1 MDTDRNDD
9 LIARGKA
16 IAGSGKYQPT
26 PQRATAVAGLE
37 RPALSGVADPYA
49 DVPPPDEPPGAVVN
63 ISRGRKRH
71 QRRDE
76 PEEPDDAPK
85 LWNATDLDAAA
96 QPRWLAK
103 NRLPRAAVSLLIGDE
118 GIGKSLLW
126 VLVAT
131 HITTGEA
138 FLGFGIPARD
148 PGHVILVTTEDD
160 WSTAVLPRLQVAGAD
175 LSMIRVICVDKDG
188 SGTPIF
194 PRDMPLIRNADP
206 KPDLVVVDCWLD
218 TVPGNLSVRDAQEAR
233 RALHPWRDIA
243 TETDAAI
250 WLLAHSN
257 RVVTGSIRDRYGA
270 TYVLRQK
277 ARMSIY
283 AMADDHGSLLAGP
296 EKANGAVTT
305 VASRFRIKPIPAFE
319 PTLEH
324 DGTVPLLEYEG
335 SSTLRIGE
343 HVQTAMAAAA
353 VQLDRPADPSDPV
366 AWLVAQLRGGPRWS
380 ADVKKAAKD
389 DGVSDFKLRRAKR
402 KLNVQAA
409 REAGTGPWF
418 WRLPQHAGQVPGV
431 QMSMPPPIS
440 HTPTSEHLGK
450 NQMLVSTSTNV
461 QMSVLGNMDTPSTP
475 EICAC
480 GEQLTT
486 PASIRYGACQEC
498 RLTASKDSQ
507 PSLF

>member
-1 MDTDRNDD
+1 MLTDEGQRW
-9 LIARGKA
+9 LEQRRQARSQSSSHDENVKPA
-16 IAGSGKYQPT
+16 PT
-26 PQRATAVAGLE
+26 
-37 RPALSGVADPYA
+37 DPYA
-49 DVPPPDEPPGAVVN
+49 DVPPPDEPPGAVVD
-63 ISRGRKRH
+63 ISRGRKR
-71 QRRDE
+71 RSE
-76 PEEPDDAPK
+76 PELPETPK
-85 LWNATDLDAAA
+85 RWKATDLAPAA

-126 VLVAT
+126 VKVAT
-131 HITTGEA
+131 HITTGEP
-138 FLGFGIPARD
+138 FPGFGIPARD
-148 PGHVILVTTEDD
+148 PGHVILISTEDD
-160 WSTAVLPRLQVAGAD
+160 WATAVRPRLEVVGAD
-175 LSMIRVICVDKDG
+175 LDRIEVVCVEKDG

-194 PRDMPLIRNADP
+194 PLHMDLIRGDP

-218 TVPGNLSVRDAQEAR
+218 TVPAGLSVRDAQEAR

-257 RVVTGSIRDRYGA
+257 RVAVGNIRDRYGA

-283 AMADDHGSLLAGP
+283 AMADEHGTLLAGP
-296 EKANGAVTT
+296 EKANGAIT
-305 VASRFRIKPIPAFE
+305 VAASCFRIKPIPMFQ
-319 PTLEH
+319 PTLEQ

-335 SSTLRIGE
+335 ESKLRIRE
-343 HVQTAMAAAA
+343 HVEAAATA
-353 VQLDRPADPSDPV
+353 AARIDRPGDPNDPV
-366 AWLVAQLRGGPRWS
+366 AWLVAQLDGGPRWS
-380 ADVKKAAKD
+380 AEVKAAAKD
-389 DGVSDFKLRRAKR
+389 AGLTAFKLRTAKQ

-418 WRLPQHAGQVPGV
+418 WRLPQHVGQVPGV
-431 QMSMPPPIS
+431 QMSVSPPIS